1 MSLRSER
8 VTQLGSVPRFRLG
21 ALLVEPERLVV
32 IDGGQ
37 TTALEPRMMEV
48 LIALAERAGEV
59 VSAEQLL
66 IEVWHGSFYGDNPV
80 HKTIAQLRRK
90 LGDDSRQPRFIET
103 IRKRGYRLLPKVV
116 FPEDYRGALP
126 GTQSWSHGSPYVGLQ
141 AFDPAHAQV
150 FFGRSHAIAQVA
162 AALRAQLHNRR
173 GLVLLSGASGC
184 GKTSL
189 LRAGVVPLLTHPGG
203 LDGLEA
209 LAVASCNLAQ
219 CRGGDVLATVARAL
233 GDWEPSQRAVFSPAQ
248 MARLPDWL
256 QHPAALHAAIAE
268 AMRHAAPA
276 REGAPAQRHLLLV
289 IDHAEAMVAT
299 PGITDADRAALAAA
313 LRALCGSAHVAVL
326 MLARSDFYPRLIDA
340 VPDIVELKR
349 GDGHVDLLPPR
360 DGEIA
365 QIIRVPAAMAGLRFE
380 QDRDSASHLD
390 DVLRDATARQPDAL
404 PLLQHLLHALHAQRS
419 DDGLLT
425 FAAYRALG
433 GLEGALAHHA
443 ERTFGALPADAQA
456 ALGQVLTLL
465 SVIHPDSDA
474 VTARRALWSALPD
487 ASGARALV
495 DAFVQARLFVSELVA
510 GEPGFAVAHEA
521 LLRQWPRAT
530 EWIHEN
536 RRLLQARK
544 RLQLAAQR
552 WAAEGRRNDH
562 LLNSGRPL
570 SEAREAARRMPQD
583 LQATELAFLRA
594 CERSRQ
600 RRSGLYTAAAAL
612 LVMLASAS
620 LLLGWRARQAQQVA
634 EERRDQAQQLVSYM
648 LGDLA
653 EQLRTVGNLKLLDSV
668 GSRALRYLEDLPS
681 TRMHTGDLINHA
693 RALRTT
699 GEVLMNQGKLDEAHA
714 AFTRAAAVAEQA
726 RARAPDTV
734 DAYAETGQTAYW
746 LGNMAYRTKRF
757 AVARAQWQRY
767 LAASEWLA
775 RSKPDDPHWQLEL
788 SYALN
793 NMGMLA
799 TTQGDTST
807 AIGFFARDI
816 ALKRALTARSPDNV
830 SLRYELVD
838 SLSGLSLAQENQG
851 LLAPAEQGYREQI
864 ALLRVLVGKDPQAH
878 AWQRRLAGA
887 LLRASNLA
895 LARGRL
901 QQAQADAQ
909 DSLRLL
915 QPLAALQPDNLPW
928 QRDLAHAYAQ
938 AGWVAALD
946 GHPEQA
952 TQHLAQAHQ
961 TMAEL
966 LQQAEPLPEWQWLD
980 AIIVLRQQRLR
991 ATHAAPGAQD
1001 FASII
1006 ARLDGLHRAK
1016 PDEVLGRAALAQ
1028 ALVWDG
1034 EQRAATGDDAG
1045 ARGAW
1050 LRAAAVLGS
1059 DAVNSR
1065 DKTLL
1070 DPWIHAQVHLGRRTA
1085 VTQQLGWLY
1094 QAGYRHPEF
1103 VSLYAPLFKEKDKS

>member
-21 ALLVEPERLVV
+21 PLLVEPERLTL
-32 IDGGQ
+32 IDDGQ
-37 TTALEPRMMEV
+37 TITLEPRMMEV

-59 VSAEQLL
+59 ISAEQLL

-116 FPEDYRGALP
+116 FPDDYRGAVI
-126 GTQSWSHGSPYVGLQ
+126 GAQAWGHGNPYMGLQ
-141 AFDPAHAQV
+141 AFDPAHADV
-150 FFGRSHAIAQVA
+150 FFGRSHAIAQVLG
-162 AALRAQLHNRR
+162 ALRAQLHSQR
-173 GLVLLSGASGC
+173 GLVLVSGASGC

-189 LRAGVVPLLTHPGG
+189 LRAGVVPLLCQPGG

-209 LAVASCNLAQ
+209 IAVAYCNLAQ
-219 CRGGDVLATVARAL
+219 CRGGDVLDTLARAL
-233 GDWEPSQRAVFSPAQ
+233 GQWAPGGRAVLSPAQ
-248 MARLPDWL
+248 TARLPEWL
-256 QHPAALHAAIAE
+256 QQPAPLHAAIDE
-268 AMRHAAPA
+268 AMRQTGPA
-276 REGAPAQRHLLLV
+276 RENVHTRRHLLLV

-299 PGITDADRAALAAA
+299 PGITAADRAALAAA
-313 LRALCGSAHVAVL
+313 LHALCASAHVAVL
-326 MLARSDFYPRLIDA
+326 MLTRSDFYPRLIDA
-340 VPDIVELKR
+340 LPDIVELKR

-360 DGEIA
+360 DGEIG

-380 QDRDSASHLD
+380 EDHGGAGRLD

-443 ERTFGALPADAQA
+443 EQTFRALPSDARA
-456 ALGQVLTLL
+456 ALGEVLTLL

-474 VTARRALWSALPD
+474 VTARRALWSALP
-487 ASGARALV
+487 ASSAARVLV
-495 DAFVQARLFVSELVA
+495 DAFVHARLFVSELVA

-521 LLRQWPRAT
+521 LLRQWPRAA

-552 WAAEGRRNDH
+552 WAAEGRRSDH

-583 LQATELAFLRA
+583 LDALEHAFLRA
-594 CERSRQ
+594 CERSQRQ
-600 RRSGLYTAAAAL
+600 RRGLYAAAAAL
-612 LVMLASAS
+612 LVVLASAS

-634 EERRDQAQQLVSYM
+634 EQRRDQAQQLVGYM

-681 TRMHTGDLINHA
+681 AEMHTGDLINHA

-699 GEVLMNQGKLDEAHA
+699 GEVLMNQGKVKEAHA
-714 AFTRAAAVAEQA
+714 AFTRAAATAEQA
-726 RARAPDTV
+726 RMRAPD
-734 DAYAETGQTAYW
+734 ALEAEAETGQAAYW
-746 LGNMAYRTKRF
+746 LGYLAYQAKQLPLARTYWL
-757 AVARAQWQRY
+757 QY
-767 LAASEWLA
+767 LAACEHLVRA
-775 RSKPDDPHWQLEL
+775 APQDPRWQLEL

-793 NMGMLA
+793 NLGTLSRSEGQA
-799 TTQGDTST
+799 TA
-807 AIGFFARDI
+807 AIEFFARSI
-816 ALKRALTARSPDNV
+816 ALKRQVLARTPDNAAV
-830 SLRYELVD
+830 RYELVD
-838 SLSGLSLAQENQG
+838 SLSWLSLAQENQG
-851 LLAPAEQGYREQI
+851 LLVPAEQGYREQI
-864 ALLRVLVGKDPQAH
+864 AVLRVLVKNDPDAN
-878 AWQRRLAGA
+878 AWRRRMATS
-887 LLRASNLA
+887 LLRTSNLA
-895 LARGRL
+895 LARGHL
-901 QQAQADAQ
+901 AQAQADAQ
-909 DSLRLL
+909 ASVDILE
-915 QPLAALQPDNLPW
+915 PLVARQPDNRTW

-946 GHPEQA
+946 GRADAATRQLTQA
-952 TQHLAQAHQ
+952 RQTLAG
-961 TMAEL
+961 L
-966 LQQAEPLPEWQWLD
+966 LQRQPLPEWQWLD
-980 AIIVLRQQRLR
+980 AIIALRLNRVQGPHGSEQTSSL
-991 ATHAAPGAQD
+991 AA
-1001 FASII
+1001 IV
-1006 ARLDGLHRAK
+1006 ARLDALHRSRPA
-1016 PDEVLGRAALAQ
+1016 DLLGVSALAH
-1028 ALVWDG
+1028 ALVWYG
-1034 EQRAATGDDAG
+1034 EQLDASGDHVGARAA
-1045 ARGAW
+1045 W
-1050 LRAAAVLGS
+1050 QRAVAVLGA
-1059 DAVNSR
+1059 DIGNSR

-1070 DPWIHAQVHLGRRTA
+1070 DPWIRAQIHLGRRAA

-1094 QAGYRHPEF
+1094 QAGYRHPGF
-1103 VSLYAPLFKEKDKS
+1103 VSLYAPLFKESPTS

>member
-21 ALLVEPERLVV
+21 PLLVEPERLTL
-32 IDGGQ
+32 IDDGQ
-37 TTALEPRMMEV
+37 TITLEPRMMEV

-59 VSAEQLL
+59 ISAEQLL

-116 FPEDYRGALP
+116 FPDDYRGAVI
-126 GTQSWSHGSPYVGLQ
+126 GAQAWGHGNPYMGLQ
-141 AFDPAHAQV
+141 AFDPAHADV
-150 FFGRSHAIAQVA
+150 FFGRSNAIAQVLA
-162 AALRAQLHNRR
+162 AVRAQLHSQR
-173 GLVLLSGASGC
+173 GLVLVSGASGC

-189 LRAGVVPLLTHPGG
+189 LRAGVVPLLCQPGG

-209 LAVASCNLAQ
+209 IAVAYCNLAQ
-219 CRGGDVLATVARAL
+219 CRGGDVLDTLARAL
-233 GDWEPSQRAVFSPAQ
+233 GQWAPGGRAVLSPAQ
-248 MARLPDWL
+248 TARLPEWL
-256 QHPAALHAAIAE
+256 QQPAPLHAAIDE
-268 AMRHAAPA
+268 AMRQSAHARANVHP
-276 REGAPAQRHLLLV
+276 RRHLLLV

-299 PGITDADRAALAAA
+299 PGITAADRAALAAA
-313 LRALCGSAHVAVL
+313 LHALCASAHVAVL
-326 MLARSDFYPRLIDA
+326 MLTRSDFYPRLIDA
-340 VPDIVELKR
+340 LPDIVELKR

-360 DGEIA
+360 DGEIG

-380 QDRDSASHLD
+380 EDHGGAGRLD

-443 ERTFGALPADAQA
+443 EQTFRALPSDARA
-456 ALGQVLTLL
+456 ALGEVLTLL

-474 VTARRALWSALPD
+474 VTARRALWSALP
-487 ASGARALV
+487 ASSAARVLV
-495 DAFVQARLFVSELVA
+495 DAFVHARLFVSELVA

-521 LLRQWPRAT
+521 LLRQWPRAA

-552 WAAEGRRNDH
+552 WAAEGRRSDH

-583 LQATELAFLRA
+583 LDALDHAFLRA
-594 CERSRQ
+594 CGRSQRQ
-600 RRSGLYTAAAAL
+600 RRGLYAAAAAL
-612 LVMLASAS
+612 LVVLASAS
-620 LLLGWRARQAQQVA
+620 LLLGWQARQAQQVA
-634 EERRDQAQQLVSYM
+634 EQRRDQAQQLVGYM

-681 TRMHTGDLINHA
+681 AEMHTGDLINHA

-699 GEVLMNQGKLDEAHA
+699 GEVLMNQGKVKEAHA
-714 AFTRAAAVAEQA
+714 AFTRAAATAEQA
-726 RARAPDTV
+726 RMRAPD
-734 DAYAETGQTAYW
+734 ALEAEAETGQAAYW
-746 LGNMAYRTKRF
+746 LGYLAYQAKQLPLARTYWL
-757 AVARAQWQRY
+757 QY
-767 LAASEWLA
+767 LAACEHLVRA
-775 RSKPDDPHWQLEL
+775 APQDPRWQLEL

-793 NMGMLA
+793 NLGTLSRSEGQA
-799 TTQGDTST
+799 TA
-807 AIGFFARDI
+807 AIEFFARSI
-816 ALKRALTARSPDNV
+816 ALKRQVLARAPDNAAV
-830 SLRYELVD
+830 RYELVD
-838 SLSGLSLAQENQG
+838 SLSWLSLAQENQG

-864 ALLRVLVGKDPQAH
+864 AVLRVLVKNDPDAN
-878 AWQRRLAGA
+878 AWRRRMATS
-887 LLRASNLA
+887 LLRTSNLA
-895 LARGRL
+895 LARGHL
-901 QQAQADAQ
+901 AQAQADAQ
-909 DSLRLL
+909 ASVDILK
-915 QPLAALQPDNLPW
+915 PLVAQQPDNRTW

-946 GHPEQA
+946 GRADAATRQLTQA
-952 TQHLAQAHQ
+952 RQTLAG
-961 TMAEL
+961 L
-966 LQQAEPLPEWQWLD
+966 LQRQPLPEWQWLD
-980 AIIVLRQQRLR
+980 AIIALRLNRVQGLHGSEQTSSL
-991 ATHAAPGAQD
+991 AA
-1001 FASII
+1001 IV
-1006 ARLDGLHRAK
+1006 ARLDALHRSRPA
-1016 PDEVLGRAALAQ
+1016 DLLGVSALAH
-1028 ALVWDG
+1028 ALVWYG
-1034 EQRAATGDDAG
+1034 EQLDASGDHVGARAA
-1045 ARGAW
+1045 W
-1050 LRAAAVLGS
+1050 QRAVAVLGA
-1059 DAVNSR
+1059 DIGNSR

-1070 DPWIHAQVHLGRRTA
+1070 DPWIRAQIHLGRRAA

-1094 QAGYRHPEF
+1094 QAGYRHPGF
-1103 VSLYAPLFKEKDKS
+1103 VSLYAPLFKESPTS